1 MQYARYA
8 TQVALI
14 LVPRPML
21 HHSTNSPVSAVGMQV
36 YDLESQPHA
45 PCSARV
51 SPEIIHKLMGF
62 YMEGLILGVIL
73 RVTLLKQYMVSASL
87 GYFLYTGC
95 IGLTIEVQLPSPGAS
110 IRGRL
115 KSV

>member
-1 MQYARYA
+1 MQHARYA

-21 HHSTNSPVSAVGMQV
+21 HPSTDSPVSAVGK

-62 YMEGLILGVIL
+62 YMESLILG
-73 RVTLLKQYMVSASL
+73 VTLLKQYMVSASL
-87 GYFLYTGC
+87 RYFLYTGC
-95 IGLTIEVQLPSPGAS
+95 IGLTIEVQLPSPGA
-110 IRGRL
+110 I
-115 KSV
+115 